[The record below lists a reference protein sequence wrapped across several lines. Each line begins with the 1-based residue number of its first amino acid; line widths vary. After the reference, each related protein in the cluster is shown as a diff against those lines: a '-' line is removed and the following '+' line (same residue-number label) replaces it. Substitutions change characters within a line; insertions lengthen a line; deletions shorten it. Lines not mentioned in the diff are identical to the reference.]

1 MTLDLFLIKRIRSTK
16 TRHALYSI
24 HEYITTSRIMKFIT
38 CKKVFKYKG
47 DGQYVPGDVTHV
59 RFDQSVRE
67 VDGDAFR
74 NCLYLMEV
82 VFNEGLQ
89 KIGNNAFFQC
99 VEPIDITFPSSIIEI
114 GDSAFHFCTHTK
126 IRMRLCLTKD

>member
-1 MTLDLFLIKRIRSTK
+1 
-16 TRHALYSI
+16 
-24 HEYITTSRIMKFIT
+24 MKFIT

-74 NCLYLMEV
+74 NCFYLTEV

-99 VEPIDITFPSSIIEI
+99 VESIDITFPSSIV
-114 GDSAFHFCTHTK
+114 FK
-126 IRMRLCLTKD
+126 